1 MIKTDTQST
10 NVSFCFYSNLI
21 LTLLIQHSAYDR
33 EERYYII
40 RGKRMVQKNKE
51 RKKERKNRWDVE
63 QSTRAA
69 YSKQYDFPSHF
80 NNHLYLPMS
89 LICPVS

>member
-51 RKKERKNRWDVE
+51 RKKERKKE
-63 QSTRAA
+63 QVRR
-69 YSKQYDFPSHF
+69 
-80 NNHLYLPMS
+80 
-89 LICPVS
+89 

>member
-51 RKKERKNRWDVE
+51 RKKERTGETLNKVHVQHTVN
-63 QSTRAA
+63 STT
-69 YSKQYDFPSHF
+69 S
-80 NNHLYLPMS
+80 LPTS
-89 LICPVS
+89 IIIYTYQCP